1 MTLITALEQ
10 SRTGLVAR
18 ISMAIREQ
26 NLNQR
31 AEQNYLHWINRFVLF
46 HDCEDPEAMDRED
59 CEIFLNYLKDRMGAS
74 RAKLNQARQALNFF
88 FEDVLGKRNISATE
102 AA

>member
-18 ISMAIREQ
+18 ISTAIREQ
-26 NLNQR
+26 DLNQR

-46 HDCEDPEAMDRED
+46 HDCEDPETMDGED
-59 CEIFLNYLKDRMGAS
+59 CEAFLNYLEERMGAS
-74 RAKLNQARQALNFF
+74 RAKLNQARRALAFF
-88 FEDVLGKRNISATE
+88 FEEVLGKRSVGITE